1 MGANGVASSAKS
13 SVQADVKGG
22 VSAESVGKLDWEKCP
37 LIPTIVQERGS
48 KEVLMLAYSSR
59 ESLALSLQSGVAHYY
74 SRSKQRIWQKG
85 EQSGHIQRIACVRYD
100 CDNDS
105 LLFIVSQSGAACHTG
120 EKSCF
125 YRELAGFDKG
135 AACADSQ
142 VDLTE
147 SSADLCLDS
156 VKSKVGQAGGFAL
169 ESQACGERGASSHST
184 ARAGLKRDCLDSTAC
199 AESSANLDSKAHFGR
214 DGEERGDLSGGGDSG
229 VDSALL
235 PSQALRVQSPYHT
248 LDELSH
254 IIESKRF
261 ESASSSYTASLLH
274 KGANAVCKKIIEEAG
289 ELCLAI
295 KDREQEEIIHECADL
310 LYHALVGLSLER
322 VSLDRVYSELRGRMG
337 QSGLEE
343 KASRNK
349 G

>member
-1 MGANGVASSAKS
+1 MGSSGANGV
-13 SVQADVKGG
+13 SVG
-22 VSAESVGKLDWEKCP
+22 SAERVGKLDWEKCP

-48 KEVLMLAYSSR
+48 REVLMLAYSSR
-59 ESLALSLQSGVAHYY
+59 ESLTLSIQSGKAHYY

-85 EQSGHIQRIACVRYD
+85 EHSGHIQRIACVRYD

-105 LLFIVSQSGAACHTG
+105 LLFVVSQSGAACHTG

-125 YRELAGFDKG
+125 YRELASFDKD
-135 AACADSQ
+135 AECKESSAD
-142 VDLTE
+142 
-147 SSADLCLDS
+147 SSADLCS
-156 VKSKVGQAGGFAL
+156 YSAESQVGLRGGFAL
-169 ESQACGERGASSHST
+169 ESQVRTGLEEDSTTHARLKGDCLDST
-184 ARAGLKRDCLDSTAC
+184 ARAGLETS
-199 AESSANLDSKAHFGR
+199 LDSKIRFG
-214 DGEERGDLSGGGDSG
+214 GGLEALGDLSGGGNSS
-229 VDSALL
+229 VDSTPH
-235 PSQALRVQSPYHT
+235 PSQALGVQSPYHT

-261 ESASSSYTASLLH
+261 ESAASSYTASLLH

-310 LYHALVGLSLER
+310 LYHTLVGLSLER